1 MKISSVRFL
10 LALFFLGLMF
20 FARMLAPTLQTRW
33 FTIVTHPE
41 RSIYGELSEVCT
53 WQLADSLSCRG
64 TEFGGVVATGRLV
77 DGNCPQKENASQE
90 VLLLRG
96 WLNSWPVRSIVSQT
110 VSVSSFFLLSSSLP

>member
-1 MKISSVRFL
+1 MTISSVRFL

-20 FARMLAPTLQTRW
+20 FARMLAPTLQTQW

-41 RSIYGELSEVCT
+41 RSIYGELSGVCT
-53 WQLADSLSCRG
+53 GQCRWQLPA
-64 TEFGGVVATGRLV
+64 
-77 DGNCPQKENASQE
+77 KENASQE

-110 VSVSSFFLLSSSLP
+110 VSVSSFFLLSSSFSLMILRERFSLAKDVS